1 MSHKRHASEGR
12 NFDRQTTI
20 RKVHKTVL
28 FVLQENCIGVKN
40 GVTNGVTEV
49 GKMGCPTLPPL
60 YLSCE
65 LWI

>member
-1 MSHKRHASEGR
+1 MSYKRHASEGR

-28 FVLQENCIGVKN
+28 FVLQENCIGVTN

-49 GKMGCPTLPPL
+49 EKKV
-60 YLSCE
+60 
-65 LWI
+65 

>member
-1 MSHKRHASEGR
+1 MSHTQNTSEGR

-28 FVLQENCIGVKN
+28 FVLQENCIGVTN

-49 GKMGCPTLPPL
+49 EKKV
-60 YLSCE
+60 
-65 LWI
+65 

>member
-1 MSHKRHASEGR
+1 MHEIEPFMRHRLCPINVPYTNTSGGR

-28 FVLQENCIGVKN
+28 FVLQENCIGVTN

-49 GKMGCPTLPPL
+49 EKKV
-60 YLSCE
+60 
-65 LWI
+65 